1 MALISKSIS
10 RSRLYHFVQKRSNKT
25 FIPFD
30 SVCQNLILI
39 KFFKFEFFIVSLLP
53 LDRLIL
59 KFFQFLKLFIFTFF
73 FFFLFTRYSNT
84 IKVPIH
90 QNRNFPRSW
99 EKLLPIKN
107 FGNFE
112 GMKNEEKNII
122 FIVVSIHSFSK
133 FHIRIHSRFN

>member
-59 KFFQFLKLFIFTFF
+59 KFFRKEKFSRLMG
-73 FFFLFTRYSNT
+73 
-84 IKVPIH
+84 KV
-90 QNRNFPRSW
+90 R
-99 EKLLPIKN
+99 K
-107 FGNFE
+107 
-112 GMKNEEKNII
+112 
-122 FIVVSIHSFSK
+122 V
-133 FHIRIHSRFN
+133 FN